1 MRRRKFLKA
10 VLAAVLL
17 VAAGIRSRLVAAS
30 QRSVFLHGI
39 ASGDPTADSV
49 ILWTRVSVDSSQAVV
64 VNWRIAE
71 DREMAR
77 IVASGRTRTDASRDF
92 TVKVDADGLPAGSTL
107 FYRFTVANER
117 SEVGRTRTLP
127 TGPVDVAKL
136 AVVSCANHPAGFFN
150 VYREIAGRSD
160 LDAVVHL
167 GDYIYEYGLNGY
179 ASENAEALGRI
190 PEPVTELR
198 TLLDYRMRHAQYKR
212 DPDSRAMLATLP
224 LIAVWDDHEIAND
237 AWREGAEGHQED
249 DGEWNTR
256 RNAAIQAYYEW
267 MPIRGKP
274 RGSRTKIFREFRYG
288 DLASLIML
296 DTRLYGR
303 DRQPHAG
310 PDVDAESIESAL
322 DDPRRRMLGRAQE
335 RWLRRRL
342 KNASDTTWQVLGQ
355 QVLMTE
361 LISANLEPLVD
372 PNGPSSI
379 PKEHLQSIIERSKGN
394 TTSVLDAWDG
404 YPLAREDLYADLGRY
419 ATNPVVLSGDFHT
432 NLAADLI
439 PKNAGQPVAVEFMT
453 GTVSSPV
460 LADVL
465 PEYVPNSVRN
475 ATLERNPSVKYLDTK
490 HRGWLCLTL
499 TKERCSGDWYLI
511 DNILSRDYKSWRDKA
526 LTVRAGGIA
535 KGLQA

>member
-1 MRRRKFLKA
+1 M
-10 VLAAVLL
+10 LL
-17 VAAGIRSRLVAAS
+17 VAAGIRSHFVAAS

-49 ILWTRVSVDSSQAVV
+49 ILWTRVSVATLRAVD

-71 DREMAR
+71 DREMTR
-77 IVASGRTRTDASRDF
+77 IVASGRTRTDVSKDF
-92 TVKVDADGLPAGSTL
+92 TVKVDAHGLPAGSTL

-117 SEVGRTRTLP
+117 SAVGRTRTLP
-127 TGPVDVAKL
+127 TGPVDTAKL

-167 GDYIYEYGLNGY
+167 GDYIYEYGSNGY
-179 ASENAEALGRI
+179 ASEKAEALGRI
-190 PEPVTELR
+190 PEPATELR
-198 TLLDYRMRHAQYKR
+198 TLLDYRLRHAQYKR
-212 DPDSRAMLATLP
+212 DPDSQAMLASLP
-224 LIAVWDDHEIAND
+224 LIAVWDDHEIANN

-256 RNAAIQAYYEW
+256 RDTAIQAYYEW

-274 RGSRTKIFREFRYG
+274 RGGRTKVFREFRYG

-322 DDPRRRMLGRAQE
+322 ADPGRRMLGHRQE

-342 KNASDTTWQVLGQ
+342 KNASGTTWQVLGQ

-372 PNGPSSI
+372 PDGPSSI
-379 PKEHLQSIIERSKGN
+379 PKELLQSIIERSKGN

-404 YPLAREDLYADLGRY
+404 YPLAREDLYNDLGRY

-439 PKNAGQPVAVEFMT
+439 PKNADQPVAVEFMT

-460 LADVL
+460 LADVF
-465 PEYVPNSVRN
+465 PEYEPNSVRD
-475 ATLERNPSVKYLDTK
+475 ATLEQNPSLKYLDTK

-511 DNILSRDYKSWRDKA
+511 DNIHSRDYRSWHAKT
-526 LTVRAGGIA
+526 LTVRAGGIG

>member
-17 VAAGIRSRLVAAS
+17 IAAGIRSRLVAAS

-49 ILWTRVSVDSSQAVV
+49 ILWTRVSGDSSQAVV

-71 DREMAR
+71 DREMTR
-77 IVASGRTRTDASRDF
+77 IVANGRTRTDASRDF

-179 ASENAEALGRI
+179 GSENAEALGRI
-190 PEPVTELR
+190 PEPVTKLR

-404 YPLAREDLYADLGRY
+404 YPPAREDLYADLGRY

>member
-1 MRRRKFLKA
+1 
-10 VLAAVLL
+10 VLL
-17 VAAGIRSRLVAAS
+17 VAAGIRSRFVAAS

-39 ASGDPTADSV
+39 TSGDPTADSV
-49 ILWTRVSVDSSQAVV
+49 ILWTRVSVDSSGAVD

-71 DREMAR
+71 DREMTR
-77 IVASGRTRTDASRDF
+77 IVASGRTRTDVSKDF
-92 TVKVDADGLPAGSTL
+92 TVKVDAHGLPAGSTL
-107 FYRFTVANER
+107 FYRFTVAIER
-117 SEVGRTRTLP
+117 SAVGRTRTLP
-127 TGPVDVAKL
+127 IGPVDIAKL

-167 GDYIYEYGLNGY
+167 GDYIYEYGSNGY
-179 ASENAEALGRI
+179 ASEKAEALGRI
-190 PEPVTELR
+190 PEPATELR
-198 TLLDYRMRHAQYKR
+198 TLLDYRLRHAQYKR
-212 DPDSRAMLATLP
+212 DPDSQAMLASLP

-249 DGEWNTR
+249 DGGWHTR

-274 RGSRTKIFREFRYG
+274 RGGRTKVFREFRYG

-322 DDPRRRMLGRAQE
+322 ADPGRRMLGHRQE
-335 RWLRRRL
+335 RWLRRRI
-342 KNASDTTWQVLGQ
+342 KNASGTTWQVLGQ

-372 PNGPSSI
+372 PDGPSSI
-379 PKEHLQSIIERSKGN
+379 PKELLQSIIERSKGN

-404 YPLAREDLYADLGRY
+404 YPLAREDLYNDLGRY

-439 PKNAGQPVAVEFMT
+439 PKNADQPVAVEFMT

-460 LADVL
+460 LADVF
-465 PEYVPNSVRN
+465 PEYEPNSVRD
-475 ATLERNPSVKYLDTK
+475 ATLEQNPSLKYLDTK

-511 DNILSRDYKSWRDKA
+511 DNIHSRDYRSWHAKT
-526 LTVRAGGIA
+526 LTVRAGGIG